1 MKKQDLKE
9 GMKVNCS
16 DYNTGA
22 PLYVINLMKK
32 EPKFVGVSWKKDCPK
47 DYEFVVNIDKLS
59 VWKQL
64 RFLIKK
70 II

>member
-1 MKKQDLKE
+1 MQKKDLKE

-22 PLYVINLMKK
+22 PLYIINMLPK

-47 DYEFVVNIDKLS
+47 DYEFVVNIDKLTLYENITNN
-59 VWKQL
+59 K
-64 RFLIKK
+64 
-70 II
+70 

>member
-1 MKKQDLKE
+1 MRKEEIKE

-47 DYEFVVNIDKLS
+47 DYDFVVNIDKLTLYENS
-59 VWKQL
+59 NNNK
-64 RFLIKK
+64 
-70 II
+70 

>member
-1 MKKQDLKE
+1 MRKDEIKE
-9 GMKVNCS
+9 GMKVRCS
-16 DYNTGA
+16 DYKIEA
-22 PLYVINLMKK
+22 PLYVINIMSK
-32 EPKFVGVSWKKDCPK
+32 EPKFVGVSWKYDCPK
-47 DYEFVVNIDKLS
+47 DYDFVVNIDKLS